1 MLIWVMVIND
11 VIIIVNV
18 FSIIK
23 VLEAIGERVN
33 IGCNLINIQVLV
45 DIIIELCIMFV
56 GFGFFMVLFN

>member
-1 MLIWVMVIND
+1 MLVEWERVCLMLIWVMVIND

-33 IGCNLINIQVLV
+33 IGCNLINI
-45 DIIIELCIMFV
+45 
-56 GFGFFMVLFN
+56 